1 MHSGTL
7 CRRVVVWLLVLG
19 LAQFAYFTADYFT
32 AYRVRSNVWFEGNRE
47 GAFNIVLERD
57 RRVPL
62 SAVYLSESVPW
73 IEARWRLF
81 LIAHHREDLLART
94 RPFKP
99 KDVDPATLGTG

>member
-32 AYRVRSNVWFEGNRE
+32 AYRMRSNVWFEGNRE
-47 GAFNIVLERD
+47 GAFDIVLERD
-57 RRVPL
+57 RREPIG
-62 SAVYLSESVPW
+62 AVYLSESVPW
-73 IEARWRLF
+73 IEERWRLF

-94 RPFKP
+94 RPFQLKALRL
-99 KDVDPATLGTG
+99 ATLSAV